1 MLFLQKFAMPTR
13 QDEERYFCSF
23 KETCYTN
30 FYPFGVFRYRN
41 LPTLEFDPI
50 TILYGGNGSGKST
63 ILNVIADKLWLGR
76 NTPCNRS
83 SFFGDYIGLCKYET
97 VPGKNVPRSGRIITS
112 DDVFDYLLNI
122 RCLNEG
128 IDFQREELINDYG
141 MYRKTKRN
149 LQSLDDY
156 DEWIKYAD
164 AKTKHP
170 NVSKFV
176 KEHSVR
182 NITERSNGES
192 ALAYFMNL
200 IKENS
205 LYLLDEPENSLS
217 AALQIKLKQFIEES
231 ARFFKCQFIIST
243 HSPFLLSIPGA
254 KIYDLDADPPC
265 VREWTELENVQV
277 YRNFFKRHDH
287 SFT

>member
-1 MLFLQKFAMPTR
+1 MLFLQTFSMPTR
-13 QDEERYFCSF
+13 ENEEGYFCSF
-23 KETCYTN
+23 EKTCYTD
-30 FYPFGVFRYRN
+30 FYPFGVFRYRE
-41 LPTLEFDPI
+41 LPTLEFEPI

-63 ILNVIADKLWLGR
+63 VLNVIADKLWLQR
-76 NTPCNRS
+76 TTPCNRS
-83 SFFGDYIGLCKYET
+83 SFFDDYTKYCKYET
-97 VPGKNVPRSGRIITS
+97 APGRRIPPSSRIITS

-128 IDFQREELINDYG
+128 IDFQREELINDYD
-141 MYRKTKRN
+141 MYRETKRN

-164 AKTKHP
+164 AKTKRP

-176 KEHSVR
+176 KEHSIR
-182 NITERSNGES
+182 NIAERSNGES

-217 AALQIKLKQFIEES
+217 ATLQIKLKQFIEES

-243 HSPFLLSIPGA
+243 HSPFLLSIPSA
-254 KIYDLDADPPC
+254 KIYDLDAGPPC
-265 VREWTELENVQV
+265 VREWTELGNVQV
-277 YRNFFKRHDH
+277 YRNFFKTHDH
-287 SFT
+287 LFT